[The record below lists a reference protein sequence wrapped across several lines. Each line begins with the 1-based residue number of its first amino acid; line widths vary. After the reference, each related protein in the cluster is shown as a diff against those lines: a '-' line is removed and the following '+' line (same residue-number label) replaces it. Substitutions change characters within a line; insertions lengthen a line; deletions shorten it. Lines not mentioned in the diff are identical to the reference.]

1 MLKKTLTTMLIWSSL
16 LTYSQA
22 TLRKDSVKCLTNEQ
36 IKVINNT
43 FVDLDACEQ
52 ENKALSL
59 IISVQDT
66 MLKSKIELQKIYDKQ
81 IEWNDELKYQLTSAF
96 NLQVQRYHA
105 LENSIKQ
112 AEKKQKRKRL
122 GLGLGIGIAITG
134 LLIFQIIK

>member
-1 MLKKTLTTMLIWSSL
+1 MLIWSSL
-16 LTYSQA
+16 LTFSQA
-22 TLRKDSVKCLTNEQ
+22 TLRKDSVKCLTNKQ

>member
-1 MLKKTLTTMLIWSSL
+1 MLIWSSL
-16 LTYSQA
+16 LTYSQS

>member
-1 MLKKTLTTMLIWSSL
+1 MLIWSSL
-16 LTYSQA
+16 MTYSQ
-22 TLRKDSVKCLTNEQ
+22 TTSRKDSVKCLTNEQ

-52 ENKALSL
+52 ENKALSQ